1 MPAELIRLRDAQL
14 TIDDGVAE
22 FSHQRP
28 AARNAL
34 SLGMRADYAD
44 MLDRVEADRSIR
56 ALIVTGSG
64 SSFCAGGDLKSIK
77 DARAASQPAGGL
89 PDAMR
94 RRVLDGHKWMQR
106 LRNLEIPVIAAVDGP
121 AAGAGFSLALAAD
134 FVLASHRAFF
144 CMSFAKV
151 GLVPDLGAFYL
162 LPRVVGMSAA
172 KELMMTARRVG
183 AEEAMRLG
191 IVHAIHPA
199 ESLAAQAW
207 QFARR
212 FLDAPREAIG
222 LSKRLLNQSF
232 ESHYGPLADLECS
245 AQAIAAAAPYHTA
258 AVDAFLAGEPPRFD
272 WDRLER
278 QASPVHSESN

>member
-14 TIDDGVAE
+14 TIEDGIAE

-34 SLGMRADYAD
+34 SLDLRADYAD
-44 MLDRVEADRSIR
+44 MLDRVEADRAIR

-64 SSFCAGGDLKSIK
+64 GSFCAGGDLKSLK
-77 DARAASQPAGGL
+77 ESRASSNPETRS

-94 RRVLDGHKWMQR
+94 RRVQSAHDWMQR
-106 LRNLEIPVIAAVDGP
+106 LRGLEIPVIAAVDGA

-134 FVLASHRAFF
+134 FVLASSRAFF

-162 LPRVVGMSAA
+162 LPRVVGMSVA
-172 KELMMTARRVG
+172 KELVLTARRVG
-183 AEEAMRLG
+183 ADEAKQLG
-191 IVHAIHPA
+191 IVHAIHTPDD
-199 ESLAAQAW
+199 LAQKAW

-212 FLDAPREAIG
+212 FAEGPREAMG

-232 ESHYGPLADLECS
+232 ESHYAPLAELECS
-245 AQAIAAAAPYHTA
+245 AQAIATSAPYHAA

-272 WDRLER
+272 WDRWQQQ
-278 QASPVHSESN
+278 QAPASTASK

>member
-1 MPAELIRLRDAQL
+1 MPAELIHLRDAQL
-14 TIDDGVAE
+14 TIEDGVAE

-28 AARNAL
+28 DARNAL

-64 SSFCAGGDLKSIK
+64 GSFCAGGDLKSIRES
-77 DARAASQPAGGL
+77 RAASQPEGGL

-94 RRVLDGHKWMQR
+94 RRVQDGHKWMQR
-106 LRNLEIPVIAAVDGP
+106 LRNLEIPVIAAVDGA

-134 FVLASHRAFF
+134 FVLASQRAFF

-172 KELMMTARRVG
+172 KDLMMTARRLG
-183 AEEAMRLG
+183 AEEAARMG
-191 IVHAIHPA
+191 IVHVVHPA
-199 ESLAAQAW
+199 NDLTQQAW
-207 QFARR
+207 LFARR

-222 LSKRLLNQSF
+222 LTKRLVNQSF
-232 ESHYGPLADLECS
+232 ESHYGPLAELECS
-245 AQAIAAAAPYHTA
+245 AQAIATATPYHAA
-258 AVDAFLAGEPPRFD
+258 AVDTFLAGKPPSFD
-272 WDRLER
+272 WDR
-278 QASPVHSESN
+278 QNNAASPVASESN